1 MIPQACFLE
10 RVEPDRLRF
19 TGPQL
24 LPSGEVR
31 HVPVPK
37 KNRAAHLCRHNF
49 YANLS
54 SVGSFA
60 GGREELLGHGR
71 VLVVRRSKRGQEYA
85 TGRPPDARIDA
96 AGGPTADSG

>member
-1 MIPQACFLE
+1 MARSNRHIPG
-10 RVEPDRLRF
+10 
-19 TGPQL
+19 TT
-24 LPSGEVR
+24 SR

-37 KNRAAHLCRHNF
+37 KNRAAHLGHNF
-49 YANLS
+49 YANLP